1 MSYQLHNNDCLAVMR
16 DMPDNSVSLIIAD
29 PPYFRVKDA
38 DWDNAWASVDAF
50 LDWLR
55 SVVREFARILQP
67 NGSLYLFAW
76 PRLSS
81 RIEAIVGESLNVL
94 NHLVWYKANGRGHA
108 MSAGSRSDKEQ
119 LRGYFATT
127 ERIIFAEHYNSDNV
141 AKGEAGYATKC
152 DELRGFVFEPLR
164 AYLAGERDRSGAS
177 NSYINAAWCAWKGVA
192 STSQTQKW
200 FSHSCFNP
208 PTREAYEWLRQV
220 FSSCGGGDYLQ
231 REYEDLQR
239 EYEDLQREYEDLRRP
254 FNLTKRHQ
262 WGDVMTFAPVASY
275 PGKHPCEKP
284 QAMLMQFVEVSSRP
298 DSIVLDPFMG
308 SGATGL
314 ACHALGR
321 EFIGIDASQHWYDYA
336 SRRLEAA
343 HSQMRLAV

>member
-81 RIEAIVGESLNVL
+81 RIETLVGESLNVL
-94 NHLVWYKANGRGHA
+94 NHLVWHKANEKGHA
-108 MSAGSRSDKEQ
+108 ASWGSKADKEQ
-119 LRGYFATT
+119 LRGYFSTT
-127 ERIIFAEHYNSDNV
+127 ERIIFAEQDTDWIRQYLRSEWERAGLGRHDANIACGTASIAGGHYFVRSQWCLPT
-141 AKGEAGYATKC
+141 AERYAS
-152 DELRGFVFEPLR
+152 LQRYANR
-164 AYLAGERDRSGAS
+164 
-177 NSYINAAWCAWKGVA
+177 N
-192 STSQTQKW
+192 
-200 FSHSCFNP
+200 
-208 PTREAYEWLRQV
+208 
-220 FSSCGGGDYLQ
+220 GGDY
-231 REYEDLQR
+231 
-239 EYEDLQREYEDLRRP
+239 LQREYEDLRRP
-254 FNLTKRHQ
+254 FNLTKHHQ

-298 DSIVLDPFMG
+298 DSVVLDPFMG